1 MEIREV
7 TGRTVE
13 ESIEIAL
20 EQLGADRD
28 QVEIDVVSQGRG
40 GILGFGAEPA
50 RIRVKLLSPPSGLI
64 ATSKLIVDN
73 LLRTMDASAT
83 TSMRTNGSSDNNDD
97 ENIVEIDIEG
107 DDSGLL
113 IGRRGETLR
122 ALQFIVNL
130 IVNQRTEGR
139 VMLDIEGY
147 RERRYAS
154 LRTLASQVA
163 ERVANTGR
171 SVTLEPKASNE
182 RRIIHMTLS
191 EHPQVITE
199 STGIGAGRKITI
211 SPVA

>member
-83 TSMRTNGSSDNNDD
+83 TSMRTNGSSDNDD

-139 VMLDIEGY
+139 VMLDICLLYTSDAADE
-147 RERRYAS
+147 
-154 LRTLASQVA
+154 
-163 ERVANTGR
+163 
-171 SVTLEPKASNE
+171 
-182 RRIIHMTLS
+182 
-191 EHPQVITE
+191 
-199 STGIGAGRKITI
+199 
-211 SPVA
+211 

>member
-171 SVTLEPKASNE
+171 SVTLEPMASNE

-199 STGIGAGRKITI
+199 STGIGTGRKITI

>member
-1 MEIREV
+1 
-7 TGRTVE
+7 
-13 ESIEIAL
+13 
-20 EQLGADRD
+20 
-28 QVEIDVVSQGRG
+28 
-40 GILGFGAEPA
+40 
-50 RIRVKLLSPPSGLI
+50 
-64 ATSKLIVDN
+64 
-73 LLRTMDASAT
+73 MDASAT

-171 SVTLEPKASNE
+171 SVTLEPMASNE

>member
-83 TSMRTNGSSDNNDD
+83 TSMRTNGSSDNDD

-171 SVTLEPKASNE
+171 SVTLEPMASNE

>member
-28 QVEIDVVSQGRG
+28 QVEVDVVSPGRG

-50 RIRVKLLSPPSGLI
+50 RIRVKMITAPSDLI
-64 ATSKLIVDN
+64 STSKLIVDN
-73 LLRTMDASAT
+73 LLRTMNVSAT
-83 TSMRTNGSSDNNDD
+83 TSIRTNGPSDDNDD
-97 ENIVEIDIEG
+97 NNIVEIDIAGE
-107 DDSGLL
+107 DSGLL

-130 IVNQRTEGR
+130 IINQRTEGR
-139 VMLDIEGY
+139 AMLDIEGY

-163 ERVANTGR
+163 ERVATTGR
-171 SVTLEPKASNE
+171 SVTLEPMAANE

-199 STGIGAGRKITI
+199 SSGIGSGRKITI
-211 SPVA
+211 SPAA

>member
-83 TSMRTNGSSDNNDD
+83 TSMRTNGSSDNDD

-163 ERVANTGR
+163 ERVTNTGR
-171 SVTLEPKASNE
+171 SVTLEPMASNE

-199 STGIGAGRKITI
+199 STGIGASRKITI